1 MMAIDQ
7 NPRRRARRASLPL
20 ALGCAAIAIAA
31 LAPSAVAAKPK
42 CPLGPNIPRSSG
54 VQWAFSVSGLPT
66 GAHKGITSSY
76 THGHGTWSGGRAKGA
91 VCHQDSGGGIAE
103 RHIVTRVALVP
114 AKLDG
119 HVTRLGKL
127 GVELVVPLIVTGSDD
142 ASCATGTHGS
152 VTLFAS
158 YYDVHV
164 DSAVLRFTAGCKS
177 HDHTYRGSSLKVL
190 ITRSGAQVD

>member
-1 MMAIDQ
+1 MARDQ
-7 NPRRRARRASLPL
+7 HRHRRPRRRSAAL
-20 ALGCAAIAIAA
+20 ALGISAIAIATP
-31 LAPSAVAAKPK
+31 APVAVAAKPK

-54 VQWAFSVSGLPT
+54 VQWGFSVSGPPS
-66 GAHKGITSSY
+66 GPHKGITSSY
-76 THGHGTWSGGRAKGA
+76 THGHGTWSRGRAKGA
-91 VCHQDSGGGIAE
+91 VCHQDSGGGIPG
-103 RHIVTRVALVP
+103 RHIVTRVSLVP

-127 GVELVVPLIVTGSDD
+127 GVELVVPLVVTGSDD

-164 DSAVLRFTAGCKS
+164 DSAVLRFGAGCRA
-177 HDHTYRGSSLKVL
+177 HDHTYRGASLKVL

>member
-1 MMAIDQ
+1 MARDRDRQ
-7 NPRRRARRASLPL
+7 RTSGRASAAAVLGSAAL
-20 ALGCAAIAIAA
+20 AFAA
-31 LAPSAVAAKPK
+31 LAPAAAAAKPR

-54 VQWAFSVSGLPT
+54 VQWGFSVSGLPAGT
-66 GAHKGITSSY
+66 HKGITSSY
-76 THGHGTWSGGRAKGA
+76 THGHGTWSRGRAKGA

-103 RHIVTRVALVP
+103 RHIVTRVSLVP

-142 ASCATGTHGS
+142 ASCAKGTHGT

-164 DSAVLRFTAGCKS
+164 DSAVLHFAAGCS
-177 HDHTYRGSSLKVL
+177 AHDHTYRGSSLKVL